1 MKPGCRNSEQP
12 LRAWYAEARKAQWGD
27 PHDVKAFSRTAS
39 VIGGG
44 RVVFN
49 ISGNRYRLVVA
60 VRYDIGIVY
69 VRFVGTHE
77 QYDRINAQEV

>member
-1 MKPGCRNSEQP
+1 MKPEHRDAEQP
-12 LRAWYAEARKAQWGD
+12 LRAWYAETRRAKWAD
-27 PHDVKAFSRTAS
+27 PHDVKAWSRIAS

-49 ISGNRYRLVVA
+49 IVGNRYRLVVA

-69 VRFVGTHE
+69 VRFVGTHAR
-77 QYDRINAQEV
+77 YDRINAKEV